1 MLTQTQTDRESFARL
16 RDNAWRSV
24 RHHSFLRTNQ
34 FDVDHQLKGLEER
47 FRVQHREALADAFK
61 ERLDALESI
70 QTKWHPDILHFLL
83 ELADKPVQKTD
94 LHELELLRAP
104 EEVDEPSFRWEDIAA
119 EDGWDQ
125 DPDIWRT
132 VHFSDSSDDG
142 YQTDATNKSEETS
155 PSDVDLAQARRPE
168 DLALS
173 TEDTAALQN
182 VQTSQSWRLTEPAAA
197 GARKSQRTT
206 VSEFHVIREY
216 LFMLQGLETTLF
228 SDKCVPDP
236 AFQMQNV
243 LWDTYKALIT
253 SCAESG
259 RRLLP
264 LRLFSRSQQ
273 TTPLLQAFRANVATS
288 LRSLDGEIARVQA
301 RLVAP
306 REDVVVSLASIQR
319 ELRPHLEPLYALGS
333 IVRQVEE
340 TSGMGAFRYL
350 ELLYRE
356 VAVAQSED
364 RMATYRFLGRI
375 FFDCFQ
381 VYLRPIR
388 LWMQE
393 GQLLPG
399 DKIFFVSSAAA
410 QVPLHKIWQEKY
422 KLRRTSDGKLH
433 VPDFL
438 QPSVARIFTAG
449 KSIVVLKQLGKFHA
463 SALHLT
469 GPEPVLTFESVC
481 SAGLEFAPFPEL
493 FGTAFAGWLHSK
505 HSATSEALK
514 AVLFDSCG
522 LLANVEA
529 LERLYFMS
537 DGSAASNF
545 SQTLFAK
552 IDSKRVDW
560 QDRYLLTGLAQEA
573 FSSVLDAPRLTAA
586 VVGTSNGSPA
596 ASRELSIRH
605 TLPSISVR
613 YRLDWPVQL
622 VLTGETLERYQTV
635 FTFLLQGRRAASLLQ
650 KRRLL
655 DEISLGGG
663 DWQSEEAAASYRV
676 RCKLLWFC
684 NMLQTYLTTVVLG
697 PSTARLRRS
706 LVEAPDVDA
715 MITLHLNF
723 TKQVIDAA
731 CLGAKLAPIKD
742 GILDLLDVAT
752 EMDRVEASNKARQA
766 REQEELSR
774 FAAASSPLRASPR
787 RPQVTSSL
795 RHDSDEE
802 EEDDEDDGESGVA
815 ENLASAS
822 QEEQSYLES
831 LQQMNGAVDGHLRFI
846 CGGLRGVARASG
858 EGAAGQWDL
867 FAEMLEA
874 GFRSPE
880 RFS

>member
-1 MLTQTQTDRESFARL
+1 MSHLAKLAALTDDLVEAVTSTSAKTDRESFPRL
-16 RDNAWRSV
+16 RDNAWRNV

-47 FRVQHREALADAFK
+47 FRVQHREALADAIK
-61 ERLDALESI
+61 ERLDALELI

-94 LHELELLRAP
+94 LHDLELLRVP
-104 EEVDEPSFRWEDIAA
+104 EEVGEPGFRWEDIAA

-125 DPDIWRT
+125 DPDIWKT

-142 YQTDATNKSEETS
+142 YQTDATNKSEDTS
-155 PSDVDLAQARRPE
+155 PSDFDLAQTRRPE
-168 DLALS
+168 DLAIS
-173 TEDTAALQN
+173 TEDSAALN
-182 VQTSQSWRLTEPAAA
+182 DVQTSQAWRLPEPTTA
-197 GARKSQRTT
+197 GSKKSQKTII
-206 VSEFHVIREY
+206 SEFHVIREF

-228 SDKCVPDP
+228 SASCIPNPV
-236 AFQMQNV
+236 FQMQNI

-259 RRLLP
+259 RKLLP
-264 LRLFSRSQQ
+264 LRLFSRSRQ
-273 TTPLLQAFRANVATS
+273 TTPLLQTFHASVAES
-288 LRSLDGEIARVQA
+288 LGVLDAEIARIQA

-306 REDVVVSLASIQR
+306 RKDVVVSLVSIQR
-319 ELRPHLEPLYALGS
+319 ELKPHLEPLYSLAS
-333 IVRQVEE
+333 IVRQLDEAP
-340 TSGMGAFRYL
+340 GMGAFRYL

-410 QVPLHKIWQEKY
+410 QVPLHKIWREKY
-422 KLRRTSDGKLH
+422 KLRKTSDGKLH

-449 KSIVVLKQLGKFHA
+449 KSILVLKQLGKFHA
-463 SALHLT
+463 SSLCLT

-481 SAGLEFAPFPEL
+481 SPGLEFAPFPEL
-493 FGTAFAGWLHSK
+493 FGTAFTGWLHSK

-514 AVLFDSCG
+514 AVLFNSCG
-522 LLANVEA
+522 LLANIEA

-537 DGSAASNF
+537 NGSAGSSF

-573 FSSVLDAPRLTAA
+573 FSTVLDAPRLTAA
-586 VVGTSNGSPA
+586 VVGSGNGSPA
-596 ASRELSIRH
+596 TRTDRSIRH
-605 TLPSISVR
+605 TLPSISVK

-622 VLTGETLERYQTV
+622 VVTGESLERYQTV
-635 FTFLLQGRRAASLLQ
+635 FTFLLQIRRASSFLQ

-655 DEISLGGG
+655 DEVSLGG
-663 DWQSEEAAASYRV
+663 DWQSEAAAASYRV

-684 NMLQTYLTTVVLG
+684 NLLQTYLTTVVLG

-706 LVEAPDVDA
+706 LSEAPDVDA

-752 EMDRVEASNKARQA
+752 ELDRVEASNKAQQA
-766 REQEELSR
+766 KEHEELS
-774 FAAASSPLRASPR
+774 
-787 RPQVTSSL
+787 
-795 RHDSDEE
+795 
-802 EEDDEDDGESGVA
+802 
-815 ENLASAS
+815 S
-822 QEEQSYLES
+822 QGEQSYLES
-831 LQQMNGAVDGHLRFI
+831 LQQLNGAVDGHLRFI

-858 EGAAGQWDL
+858 ENTAGQWDL

-874 GFRSPE
+874 GSRAPE
-880 RFS
+880 RFP